1 MDKDNSWKT
10 RTLILGAVV
19 GAATGLGAA
28 YLLTRRAEQ
37 EGEELSITSG
47 QGLKLGLLVIGLL
60 RQVMSLGDD

>member
-37 EGEELSITSG
+37 EGEELSIPSG

-60 RQVMSLGDD
+60 RQVMSLGED

>member
-60 RQVMSLGDD
+60 RQVMSLGED

>member
-1 MDKDNSWKT
+1 MDRDNSWKIK
-10 RTLILGAVV
+10 TLILGAVV

-60 RQVMSLGDD
+60 RQIMSLGDD

>member
-1 MDKDNSWKT
+1 MDKDNSWKI

-60 RQVMSLGDD
+60 RQVMSLGED

>member
-1 MDKDNSWKT
+1 MDKDNSWKI

-19 GAATGLGAA
+19 GATTGLGAA

-60 RQVMSLGDD
+60 RQIMSLGDD

>member
-1 MDKDNSWKT
+1 MDKDNSWKI

-60 RQVMSLGDD
+60 RQIMSLGED